1 MSTDNQASLRVLQ
14 QRLDTAQEA
23 LERVAPKEFAEYELY
38 RKLVEQRKAE
48 ATTESAPYLNRQ
60 AALLALLEERNQ
72 WMSIAELTDEME
84 KMGLVAGKAQRG
96 AVNTLINYNVEKKT
110 IQKWGQGNSTE
121 VLIGM
126 PGWDT
131 PEEEQ
136 Y

>member
-1 MSTDNQASLRVLQ
+1 MSLTDHASLRVLQ
-14 QRLDTAQEA
+14 QRLESAQEA
-23 LERVAPKEFAEYELY
+23 LERAAPKEFAEYELY

-48 ATTESAPYLNRQ
+48 STEEATPYINRQ
-60 AALLALLEERNQ
+60 DVLLTLLEERNQ

-84 KMGLVAGKAQRG
+84 KMGLVAGQAQRG
-96 AVNTLINYNVEKKT
+96 AVNTLINYTVEKKT
-110 IQKWGQGNSTE
+110 IQKWRQGNSTE
-121 VLIGM
+121 VMIGL

>member
-1 MSTDNQASLRVLQ
+1 MSFSEQASLRVLQ
-14 QRLDTAQEA
+14 QRLESAQEA
-23 LERVAPKEFAEYELY
+23 LERVAPKEFEEYELY
-38 RKLVEQRKAE
+38 RKLIEQRKAE
-48 ATTESAPYLNRQ
+48 SAPEEGAYVNRQ
-60 AALLALLEERNQ
+60 DALMSLLEERNQ

-121 VLIGM
+121 VMIGL
-126 PGWDT
+126 PGWDV

>member
-1 MSTDNQASLRVLQ
+1 MSFSDQASLQALQ
-14 QRLDTAQEA
+14 QRLESAQEA
-23 LERVAPKEFAEYELY
+23 LERAAPKEFAEYELY

-48 ATTESAPYLNRQ
+48 STSEPAPYLNRQ
-60 AALLALLEERNQ
+60 DALLALLEERNQ

-96 AVNTLINYNVEKKT
+96 AVHTLINYNVEKKI

>member
-1 MSTDNQASLRVLQ
+1 ME
-14 QRLDTAQEA
+14 RLSEYWYEFAQEA
-23 LERVAPKEFAEYELY
+23 GTQVRKQVSRTANALAPHGQ
-38 RKLVEQRKAE
+38 RKLVTVEGIVVPEQ
-48 ATTESAPYLNRQ
+48 T
-60 AALLALLEERNQ
+60 
-72 WMSIAELTDEME
+72 LTDEME

-121 VLIGM
+121 VMIGL